1 MTRTRLAWLVVAL
14 LVTFTPIASGR
25 DGAASPAA
33 VSLFLARTNVPL
45 TSYRARR
52 HLEANNTR
60 FKKHAWLDCVTRLDE
75 NGFSYEV
82 TASDGSPYILRK
94 VLLAALDAERDL
106 TRARPSAGFVDAN
119 YEMTDDGADGEWLRI
134 KLHPRRRDTL
144 LLDGWLLVS
153 PTNGALIEARGRLAK
168 APSFWTT
175 RVEIVRRHRQI
186 AGVTVPVL
194 IESVASVRIA
204 GPSSFSMRYDY
215 DAINGIAVGE

>member
-1 MTRTRLAWLVVAL
+1 MAWLAVAL
-14 LVTFTPIASGR
+14 LLVSAPTLGGHDDAVSPP
-25 DGAASPAA
+25 AAS
-33 VSLFLARTNVPL
+33 VSLFLARPNVPL
-45 TSYRARR
+45 VSYRARR
-52 HLEANNTR
+52 HLEANNPR

-75 NGFSYEV
+75 SGFSYEV

-94 VLLAALDAERDL
+94 VLFAALDAERDL
-106 TRARPSAGFVDAN
+106 IHERPSAGFVDAN

-153 PTNGALIEARGRLAK
+153 PSDGALVEARGRLAK

-175 RVEIVRRHRQI
+175 RVEVVRRHRQI
-186 AGVTVPVL
+186 GGVTVPVL
-194 IESVASVRIA
+194 IESQASVRVA
-204 GPSSFSMRYDY
+204 GESTFSMRYDY